1 MSNFLRVSSLIC
13 IFLAFGLTACDS
25 GGGMEG
31 DPQPGEVETTVEGTV
46 TNSESGSAIDGSEVT
61 VFRPDEDE
69 QLGQA
74 TTDTT
79 GSYKVSFTLP
89 ENDTPDQLVIE
100 ADAEDFVAQSDT
112 VDFEQSL
119 TQNFSLEAII
129 MEATASGKIRNEEN
143 AEEIEGASVTGTS
156 DDGNTLFETTTD
168 AAGEYQK
175 TFDLSSQPDE
185 VTITADAED
194 FEPADTTVGFAEEI
208 NADFD
213 LEVGTTESTIS
224 GIVTDAETEESID
237 GATVTGARPGEG
249 EQFFETQSGS
259 DGEYEA
265 TFEVKATNEPSN
277 VALTTQ
283 ADGYETREDTASFS
297 EEISKDVEL
306 TAETTESTASGTVTR
321 ANTDDPIGGATVT
334 GSAGD
339 TDLFETS
346 TDENG
351 QYEATFEVRVVDEPD
366 QISIE
371 ADDSDFD
378 PAEQTVNFASE
389 ITTDFSLDPSQV
401 DVVVDGTVLAE
412 QDESLVEGA
421 DVSVFRPDE
430 DNPLTSTTS
439 GSGGTY
445 ELSFSTLAPDAPD
458 SLRLEADERRFTDT
472 RLTVGFSESI
482 TQNINLPSIPISTA
496 EELQSIQTDSDRPI
510 DGFYVQTADI
520 DLSDFGG
527 FDGFEPIGDDTIPFV
542 GAFNGNGF
550 AIEGL
555 TIDQNFDGAGIGL
568 FGVVGEQGNL
578 KNVILTGV
586 DIVGS
591 VRTGALVGENRG
603 FVQASEASGDVT
615 GSGDGSGDD
624 AGNQAGGLV
633 GSNTG
638 GIENASASVSVEG
651 ETFVGGLAGSNEGSI
666 QDSEATGDVSG
677 DEYVGGLV
685 GSNVGTVGNSQATG
699 SVDGGERVGGLIG
712 FNDGSVQN
720 SSTTASLAGSVFTE
734 RAGGLVG
741 QNSGNIQDSEAA
753 VAVNS
758 GGDKT
763 GGLVGENSGG
773 MIQDS
778 EASGDVLPSDWP
790 GGADRGGLVG
800 LNTGDV
806 QNSVSTGDVRGSRR
820 VGGLV
825 GKNESENFGGNSLV
839 SSSRASGQVKSGGG
853 AIGGL
858 VGKNEGEIE
867 DSKASGNLVRPLNLA
882 GSDNTFGGLVGE
894 NSGTILNSFATGD
907 ISTEDSG
914 ALSIAGGLVGENA
927 DGEVTSSYAIGNI
940 PEGEEVGGLVGVNQ
954 GESDIS
960 ESYAVGTVTGEV
972 VGGLVGANG
981 ASISTSY
988 WDVEASGQSQGVG
1001 NGVPEGTTGLTTD
1014 EMQGESA
1021 EQNLDGFDFEET
1033 WQVVTD
1039 DYPALFWEDI

>member
-1 MSNFLRVSSLIC
+1 
-13 IFLAFGLTACDS
+13 
-25 GGGMEG
+25 MEG

-46 TNSESGSAIDGSEVT
+46 TNSEGGSAIDGAEVA

-79 GSYKVSFTLP
+79 GSYEVSFTLP

-119 TQNFSLEAII
+119 TQDFSLEAII
-129 MEATASGKIRNEEN
+129 MEATASGKVRNEEN
-143 AEEIEGASVTGTS
+143 AEGIEGASVTGTS

-168 AAGEYQK
+168 AAGEYQE

-213 LEVGTTESTIS
+213 LEVGTTESTVS

-237 GATVTGARPGEG
+237 GATVTGARPGGG

-321 ANTDDPIGGATVT
+321 AGTDDPIDGATVT

-458 SLRLEADERRFTDT
+458 SLRLEADERRFADT

-482 TQNINLPSIPISTA
+482 TQNINLPSIEISTI
-496 EELQSIQTDSDRPI
+496 EELQAIQTDSDFPL
-510 DGFYVQTADI
+510 DGYYVQTADI
-520 DLSDFGG
+520 DASETENWNGGNGFSPIGDQVVPFGG
-527 FDGFEPIGDDTIPFV
+527 FIDGNGFKIRDLTIDLSEDFVDEPIGI
-542 GAFNGNGF
+542 
-550 AIEGL
+550 
-555 TIDQNFDGAGIGL
+555 
-568 FGVVGEQGNL
+568 FGVVNQEGKIKDLSVLSATVKGGFDSEVGIISGNNL
-578 KNVILTGV
+578 GVVEDVRATGNVSSRRKVGG
-586 DIVGS
+586 IVGRSGRSS
-591 VRTGALVGENRG
+591 VVRNSIA
-603 FVQASEASGDVT
+603 
-615 GSGDGSGDD
+615 D
-624 AGNQAGGLV
+624 ATVESARNAGGLV
-633 GSNTG
+633 GSNG
-638 GIENASASVSVEG
+638 
-651 ETFVGGLAGSNEGSI
+651 GSI
-666 QDSEATGDVSG
+666 QGSAAIGDVPARR
-677 DEYVGGLV
+677 
-685 GSNVGTVGNSQATG
+685 TGNFPG
-699 SVDGGERVGGLIG
+699 ID
-712 FNDGSVQN
+712 
-720 SSTTASLAGSVFTE
+720 
-734 RAGGLVG
+734 
-741 QNSGNIQDSEAA
+741 NI
-753 VAVNS
+753 
-758 GGDKT
+758 
-763 GGLVGENSGG
+763 
-773 MIQDS
+773 
-778 EASGDVLPSDWP
+778 
-790 GGADRGGLVG
+790 
-800 LNTGDV
+800 
-806 QNSVSTGDVRGSRR
+806 
-820 VGGLV
+820 
-825 GKNESENFGGNSLV
+825 
-839 SSSRASGQVKSGGG
+839 
-853 AIGGL
+853 
-858 VGKNEGEIE
+858 
-867 DSKASGNLVRPLNLA
+867 
-882 GSDNTFGGLVGE
+882 
-894 NSGTILNSFATGD
+894 
-907 ISTEDSG
+907 
-914 ALSIAGGLVGENA
+914 
-927 DGEVTSSYAIGNI
+927 
-940 PEGEEVGGLVGVNQ
+940 
-954 GESDIS
+954 
-960 ESYAVGTVTGEV
+960 
-972 VGGLVGANG
+972 GGLVGANG
-981 ASISTSY
+981 G
-988 WDVEASGQSQGVG
+988 DVERSYATGEVDATADSRGGEGTGGLIGSNSGLIKSSFSTGDVFGKEETGGLVGTNSGEVRSSYSTGPVEGTASVGGTVGTNDGGDISETYAAGDVSGSEDAGGVLGLNGGNLSSTFWDTSATGQDNGVG
-1001 NGVPEGTTGLTTD
+1001 RGSPDGTTGLTTD

-1021 EQNLDGFDFEET
+1021 QDNMDGFDFQDT
-1033 WQVVTD
+1033 WQVVTG